1 MRKLKKSVKRVLYAF
16 GLIVLISVY
25 FLIMKGRKD
34 HTSSFFSTRC
44 IDYKQRDF
52 SRKLNDKIV
61 DYSAAAKLRGIK
73 SCKDD
78 REMSRYLSAGMLVK
92 VKSGSSYIVEKM
104 AYSYP
109 CITPDSKILLDEIAS
124 RLRQKAAQKGLYGVK
139 FYITS
144 MTRKPDNLRR
154 LRMFNGN
161 ASAHSPHL
169 YGNAFDISYKR
180 FVARKW
186 MMTECDKRFL
196 KEALAEVIV
205 QLRSENKCWATYEK
219 LQSCFHVVER

>member
-1 MRKLKKSVKRVLYAF
+1 
-16 GLIVLISVY
+16 
-25 FLIMKGRKD
+25 
-34 HTSSFFSTRC
+34 
-44 IDYKQRDF
+44 
-52 SRKLNDKIV
+52 
-61 DYSAAAKLRGIK
+61 
-73 SCKDD
+73 
-78 REMSRYLSAGMLVK
+78 
-92 VKSGSSYIVEKM
+92 
-104 AYSYP
+104 
-109 CITPDSKILLDEIAS
+109 
-124 RLRQKAAQKGLYGVK
+124 
-139 FYITS
+139 

>member
-1 MRKLKKSVKRVLYAF
+1 VRKLKKSVKRVLYAF

-73 SCKDD
+73 GCKDD
-78 REMSRYLSAGMLVK
+78 REMNLYLSAGMLVK
-92 VKSGSSYIVEKM
+92 VKSGSGYIVEKM
-104 AYSYP
+104 SYSYP
-109 CITPDSKILLDEIAS
+109 CITPDSKILLDEIS
-124 RLRQKAAQKGLYGVK
+124 RRLRQKAIQKGLFGVK

-154 LRMFNGN
+154 LRLFNGN

-186 MMTECDKRFL
+186 VMTECDKRFL
-196 KEALAEVIV
+196 KEALSEVIY
-205 QLRSENKCWATYEK
+205 QLKSENKCWATYEK